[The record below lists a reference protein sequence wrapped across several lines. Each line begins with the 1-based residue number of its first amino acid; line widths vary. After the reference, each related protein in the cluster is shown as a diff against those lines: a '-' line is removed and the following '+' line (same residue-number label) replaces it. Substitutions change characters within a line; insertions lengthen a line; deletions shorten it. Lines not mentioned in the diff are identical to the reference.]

1 VAEFR
6 PSGGRRHAT
15 LGPPLP
21 YPPRVVAE
29 PLTDPHLPPAEATP
43 TLSLWRNGAFAR
55 VWTAATISIF
65 GSLLTRM
72 ALPFVAIL
80 VLSANAFDVALVR
93 SMDLI
98 AILAVGLVAGAWVD
112 RLRRRPVMIAADLGR
127 ALLLATI
134 PLAAIGGWLS
144 LPQLLLV
151 AFLAATLTT
160 FFDAADR
167 AYLPTI
173 VPRRDLLRANGALSA
188 SSSVSEFLS
197 FGSAGFLVQLIT
209 GPMTI
214 AIDALTYLIS
224 AVLLGSIRAHE
235 PAPPPKHE
243 RRAVLHEIAV
253 GVRLVARHPIV
264 RANTIASMAMAGLW
278 GIFGAT
284 WYLFALDD
292 LGLGPAAIG
301 IIAAMGGVGS
311 LVGALLSGRMTNR
324 FGVGR
329 VMVVSLLL
337 AALGN
342 LFMPLAPSGAPLI
355 AAGFLIVQQLLG
367 DSTITV
373 FDITEVSLRQTV
385 IDERELGRV
394 NATFS
399 VAIHLAQLVFTLAGG
414 ALALVIGLR
423 ATVFL
428 TPLGAVLAA
437 LLIWLSPV
445 ARLRTVED
453 AV

>member
-1 VAEFR
+1 MAVD
-6 PSGGRRHAT
+6 
-15 LGPPLP
+15 
-21 YPPRVVAE
+21 
-29 PLTDPHLPPAEATP
+29 PLTDPHLPSAAATP
-43 TLSLWRNGAFAR
+43 TRSLWRNGAFAR

-93 SMDLI
+93 SADLL

-112 RLRRRPVMIAADLGR
+112 RLRRRPVMIVADVGR
-127 ALLLATI
+127 AALLATI

-151 AFLAATLTT
+151 ALLAAGLTT

-173 VPRRDLLRANGALSA
+173 VPRQDLLRANGALSA

-197 FGSAGFLVQLIT
+197 FGSAGFLVQLIS

-214 AIDALTYLIS
+214 AIDALTYVVS
-224 AVLLGSIRAHE
+224 AALLGTIRAHE
-235 PAPPPKHE
+235 PPPPAKHE
-243 RRAVLHEIAV
+243 RSPVLREIAT
-253 GVRLVARHPIV
+253 GLRLVARHPIV
-264 RANTIASMAMAGLW
+264 RANTLASMALAGLW
-278 GIFGAT
+278 GVFGAT

-301 IIAAMGGVGS
+301 IIAAMGGIGS
-311 LVGALLSGRMTNR
+311 LVGALVSGRVTRR
-324 FGVGR
+324 FGLGR
-329 VMVVSLLL
+329 AMVLSLLVVAIGYVFL
-337 AALGN
+337 
-342 LFMPLAPSGAPLI
+342 PLAPSGAPLI
-355 AAGFLIVQQLLG
+355 AAGFLIAQQLLG
-367 DSTITV
+367 DSAITV
-373 FDITEVSLRQTV
+373 FDIAEVSLQQTV
-385 IDERELGRV
+385 VDDRELGRV
-394 NATFS
+394 TATFN
-399 VAIHLAQLVFTLAGG
+399 VAIHVAQLVFTLGGG

-428 TPLGAVLAA
+428 TPIGAVLAA
-437 LLIWLSPV
+437 VLIWLSPI